1 MLHCM
6 VGEDSAPMISVFRNF
21 YAVDCIQGSLGI
33 NLEAHPE
40 SLGGIALPP
49 RCCLGGQIGQSART
63 RSAESRAPSEA
74 PATPP
79 SAETIRLVTEA
90 VLAALNA
97 QPAGQVQR
105 PAPEIEQ
112 EPARA
117 TVPVVAEE
125 PRPPRRTTDC
135 QLKHVMSFNP
145 PIFSGGGTPSQA
157 EDWLSRVKR
166 ILSTTRTEADQK
178 TAIATFLLD
187 GEARLWWD
195 GVEQHHLVERQ
206 LEEVSIEE
214 FSRMFMA
221 RYLPST
227 EKIELE
233 NQFLRLQQGSQN
245 VDDYLHEFTRLGRYA
260 APTFGDEERKTNRF
274 YEGLRDDLKVLLSGP
289 LTQGFLT
296 LVGSARSLERE
307 LARISGKKE
316 LGVQKPEFKV
326 PNATKSKF
334 QRWNKR
340 AKTSSQAPS
349 SGASGATTARTPG
362 ACYNCGR
369 PGHFARDCWSGRPK
383 SERKPG
389 ATYEEKG
396 KMAESSASHHAP
408 AQPRVYNLGLQEA
421 IKQADVVTGFVLISD
436 SPARALFDT
445 GASHSFMS
453 EEFVSRIGVPS
464 SMAKDKLDVLLPN
477 GCSMRVDRV
486 CLVKIQIGD
495 QEFDLQAS
503 LLPLVEFDVILG
515 MDWLSEQRAYI
526 DCSRKEVKLG
536 ANTSRETTFEG
547 IKGASKTLMSA
558 LQVVKAVR
566 AGAELFFALVEAA
579 KPKTSLDSIPVV
591 SEYPDVFPDDLP
603 GAPPQREIDFTIEL
617 VPGAKPVSRSPYRL
631 APKEMAELKV
641 QLQELLEQG
650 YVRPSSSPW
659 SAPVLFVKKKD
670 GSLRLCIDYR
680 ELNKLTEKNK
690 YPIPRIDDLFD
701 QLVGS
706 TVYSKLDLKSGYYQL
721 KIKESDIPKTAFST
735 RYGHYEFTVMPFG
748 LTNAPSVFM
757 DLMNRTFREYLD
769 QFVIVFIDD
778 ILVYSQSE
786 DDHFKHLHMVLETLR
801 RNQLYAKF
809 SKCEF
814 WLSSV
819 AFLGHIISGA
829 GIAVDPAKIVAI
841 REWPVLSSVAEVR
854 SFLGLAG
861 YYRRFVENFSRI
873 ALPLTSLTRK
883 DQRFVWS
890 PECAQAFEELKGRLT
905 TAPILC
911 SPSGTEGFEIYS
923 DASGSGLG
931 CVLLQRGSVIAYG
944 SRQLKVHER
953 NYPVH
958 DLELA
963 AVIHALKLWRH
974 YLYGVKVD
982 IYTDHKSLKYLLDQ
996 KDLNMRQ
1003 RRWMEFLG
1011 DYTFKIH
1018 YVPGKGNAVA
1028 DALSRR
1034 TPARA
1039 SWLLVH
1045 DARLIQELEDLEIF
1059 CVDRQTGAEARLSW
1073 TEVQYDLAD
1082 RIRQALAVDD
1092 VMKQLMDGVLD
1103 GSNSQFMLED
1113 GLLRKD
1119 DRLCVPNVGN
1129 LREELLYEA
1138 HHTKYSI
1145 HPGSTKMYKDV
1156 KKLFWW
1162 PGLKKDVALYVA
1174 RCQTC
1179 ALVKAECQKPGGFL
1193 KSLPIPE
1200 WKFDDISMD
1209 FVHGLPRSQK
1219 GNDAIWVIVD
1229 RLTKVSHFIPMR
1241 KDDPVEKL
1249 AKLYV
1254 DNIVRM
1260 HGVPRSI
1267 VSDRDGRFTSNDW
1280 RLVHQ
1285 MLGSK
1290 LKFSTAFHPQTDG
1303 QTERVNRTL
1312 EDMLRMC
1319 ALDFGKRWEDHLY
1332 LVEFAY
1338 NNSYQASIQMAPFE
1352 ALYGRKCRTPLS
1364 WLETGESKLYNRQEI
1379 EDATSL
1385 VRTIRERLLIAQ
1397 DRQAKYFNA
1406 KHRNVE
1412 FNVGEWVYLK
1422 IKPFKGVS
1430 RVRRLKKLS
1439 PRYLGP
1445 FEILERIGEVAYRL
1459 RLSVELSCLHDVFH
1473 ISVLR
1478 KAVQEPSQVLAV
1490 DQVPVE
1496 EGLTTKVKPISI
1508 EDFEVKRLR
1517 NKEIRMVKVRWDSC
1531 GREELSWEREQTML
1545 EEYPELFNSGTV

>member
-1 MLHCM
+1 M
-6 VGEDSAPMISVFRNF
+6 
-21 YAVDCIQGSLGI
+21 
-33 NLEAHPE
+33 
-40 SLGGIALPP
+40 
-49 RCCLGGQIGQSART
+49 
-63 RSAESRAPSEA
+63 
-74 PATPP
+74 
-79 SAETIRLVTEA
+79 
-90 VLAALNA
+90 
-97 QPAGQVQR
+97 
-105 PAPEIEQ
+105 
-112 EPARA
+112 
-117 TVPVVAEE
+117 
-125 PRPPRRTTDC
+125 
-135 QLKHVMSFNP
+135 
-145 PIFSGGGTPSQA
+145 
-157 EDWLSRVKR
+157 
-166 ILSTTRTEADQK
+166 
-178 TAIATFLLD
+178 
-187 GEARLWWD
+187 
-195 GVEQHHLVERQ
+195 
-206 LEEVSIEE
+206 
-214 FSRMFMA
+214 
-221 RYLPST
+221 
-227 EKIELE
+227 
-233 NQFLRLQQGSQN
+233 
-245 VDDYLHEFTRLGRYA
+245 
-260 APTFGDEERKTNRF
+260 
-274 YEGLRDDLKVLLSGP
+274 
-289 LTQGFLT
+289 T
-296 LVGSARSLERE
+296 LVSSARSLEKDMRNVQAKKERE
-307 LARISGKKE
+307 SGGKKS
-316 LGVQKPEFKV
+316 EFKA
-326 PNATKSKF
+326 PTTSKSGYRRFFK
-334 QRWNKR
+334 K
-340 AKTSSQAPS
+340 AKTSGPAPS
-349 SGASGATTARTPG
+349 AGASGTTTNRTTG
-362 ACYNCGR
+362 ACFTCGK
-369 PGHFARDCWSGRPK
+369 PGHFARDCWSGRSK
-383 SERKPG
+383 SERKQG

-396 KMAESSASHHAP
+396 KAVESTASHYAP
-408 AQPRVYNLGLQEA
+408 TQPRVYNLGQQEA
-421 IKQADVVTGFVLISD
+421 IKQANVVTGFVVISD

-445 GASHSFMS
+445 GASHSFLS
-453 EEFVSRIGVPS
+453 EQFISRIGVPS
-464 SMAKDKLDVLLPN
+464 SMAKDKLDVLLLN
-477 GCSMRVDRV
+477 GCSMRADRV
-486 CLVKIQIGD
+486 CAVKVHIGS
-495 QEFDLQAS
+495 QEFDLLAS
-503 LLPLVEFDVILG
+503 LLPLVEFDVIFG
-515 MDWLSEQRAYI
+515 MDWLSEQKAWI
-526 DCSRKEVKLG
+526 DCDRKEVKLG
-536 ANTSRETTFEG
+536 VGRETTFEG
-547 IKGASKTLMSA
+547 LKGSSKTLMSA

-566 AGAELFFALVEAA
+566 AGAELFFAIVGAVE
-579 KPKTSLDSIPVV
+579 PKSPLDSIPVV
-591 SEYPDVFPDDLP
+591 CEYPDVFPDSLP

-617 VPGAKPVSRSPYRL
+617 VPGAKPVSRAPYRL

-641 QLQELLEQG
+641 QLEELMEQG

-670 GSLRLCIDYR
+670 GSMRLCIDYR

-690 YPIPRIDDLFD
+690 YSIPRIDDLFD

-706 TVYSKLDLKSGYYQL
+706 SVYSKLDLKSGYYQL
-721 KIKESDIPKTAFST
+721 RIRECDIPKTAFST
-735 RYGHYEFTVMPFG
+735 RYGHFEFTVMPFG

-757 DLMNRTFREYLD
+757 DLMNRMFRDFLD
-769 QFVIVFIDD
+769 RFVIVFIDD
-778 ILVYSQSE
+778 ILVYSQCE
-786 DDHFKHLHMVLETLR
+786 EDHFKHLHLVLETLR
-801 RNQLYAKF
+801 RNELYAKF

-814 WLSSV
+814 WLPSV
-819 AFLGHIISGA
+819 AFLGHIVSGE

-841 REWPVLSSVAEVR
+841 REWPALSSVAEVR

-861 YYRRFVENFSRI
+861 YYRRFVENFSRV
-873 ALPLTSLTRK
+873 ALPLTKLTRK
-883 DQRFVWS
+883 DQKFLWTQ
-890 PECAQAFEELKGRLT
+890 ECVQAFEELKRRLT
-905 TAPILC
+905 TAPVLS
-911 SPSGTEGFEIYS
+911 SPSGTEGFEVYS

-931 CVLLQRGSVIAYG
+931 CVLLQHGSVIAYG

-963 AVIHALKLWRH
+963 AVIFALKLWRH
-974 YLYGVKVD
+974 YLYGVRVD

-1034 TPARA
+1034 APAQA
-1039 SWLLVH
+1039 NWLSVH
-1045 DARLIQELEDLEIF
+1045 DERLVRELEKLEIC
-1059 CVDRQTGAEARLSW
+1059 CVDKQSSAKAMLNW
-1073 TEVQYDLAD
+1073 TEVHYDLAD
-1082 RIRQALAVDD
+1082 RVRQALELDD
-1092 VMKQLMDGVLD
+1092 SMKELLEAALD
-1103 GSNSQFMLED
+1103 GSNSQFSVDD

-1119 DRLCVPNVGN
+1119 QRLCVPSGGN
-1129 LREELLYEA
+1129 LRAELMYEA

-1145 HPGSTKMYKDV
+1145 HPGSTKMYRDL

-1174 RCQTC
+1174 RCQAC

-1229 RLTKVSHFIPMR
+1229 RLTKVSHFLPMR

-1254 DNIVRM
+1254 DSIVRL
-1260 HGVPRSI
+1260 HGVPHSI

-1290 LKFSTAFHPQTDG
+1290 LKFSTTFHPQTDG

-1312 EDMLRMC
+1312 KDMLRMC
-1319 ALDFGKRWEDHLY
+1319 TLDFGKRWEDHLY

-1364 WLETGESKLYNRQEI
+1364 WLETGESKLYQRQDI

-1385 VRTIRERLLIAQ
+1385 VHTIRERLRIAQ
-1397 DRQAKYFNA
+1397 DRQAKYYNA

-1412 FNVGEWVYLK
+1412 FSVGDWVYLK

-1430 RVRRLKKLS
+1430 RIRRLKKLS

-1445 FEILERIGEVAYRL
+1445 FEILERIGEAAYRL
-1459 RLSVELSCLHDVFH
+1459 RLSAELSALHDVFH

-1478 KAVQEPSQVLAV
+1478 KVVQEPSQVIAA

-1517 NKEIRMVKVRWDSC
+1517 NKEIRMVKVRWDNC
-1531 GREELSWEREQTML
+1531 GREELSWEREQSMH
-1545 EEYPELFNSGTV
+1545 EEYPELFPSGTRYGNTARHTAVCLPVFSDFVQSRVREVHGLRHTAVSQAVCGAHGLEHGRVRSRVHEARRSFLKLQVTRPVAHGRVRTRVDRRMSYTARHTAVCQPVFGPDFIILDLISAVHSLGSGSDGGGCSWGVISREMGGETLISS